1 MSDILKEKNGHV
13 GSSGSLPILPDEK
26 DLGRNVVSL
35 GWVAFFG
42 GMAQDMVQPILPV
55 FYTSVLGLNKEFIGL
70 IEGALTTVASLMK
83 IGAGYLSDLLGV
95 RKILVFIGYALSAIA
110 RFGLGFAASGA
121 AVFGLRL
128 TDGIGKGLKD
138 APRDALVA
146 GSAGKRKLGF
156 AFGVQRTLDTLGSV
170 AGPLIAY
177 GLLRLWESHAHK
189 YSEIF
194 FVAGLIAAIPLLI
207 IGLFV
212 RERKQSVN
220 KQKISLK
227 ALRGTFAGFLVIMLL
242 FTLGNSSD
250 AFLILRANDV
260 GITSTTIPLMIAFFN
275 LVSALAAIPAGRISD
290 RIGRRKAI
298 TIGWATYA
306 LVYLG
311 FALVQQGWMIWG
323 LYGFYGLYYAF
334 TEGSAKA
341 MVAELVPEENR
352 GAAYGLYNASVG
364 VMALPA
370 SLLAGILW
378 NRVSPSAPFAFGAIM
393 AFISFAA
400 LWFLPVMKKRTN

>member
-1 MSDILKEKNGHV
+1 MSDSQKDMNEHV
-13 GSSGSLPILPDEK
+13 VTSKPSQIVPDEK
-26 DLGRNVVSL
+26 GLERNVVSL

-42 GMAQDMVQPILPV
+42 GMAQDMIQPILPV
-55 FYTSVLGLNKEFIGL
+55 FYTSILGLNKEFIGL
-70 IEGALTTVASLMK
+70 IEGALTTAASLMK
-83 IGAGYLSDLLGV
+83 IGAGYLSDLLGI
-95 RKILVFIGYALSAIA
+95 RKKLVFVGYAFSAIA
-110 RFGLGFAASGA
+110 RFGLGLAASGA

-146 GSAGKRKLGF
+146 GSAGTRKLGF

-177 GLLRLWESHAHK
+177 GLLRLWASHTHK
-189 YSEIF
+189 YNEIF
-194 FVAGLIAAIPLLI
+194 FVAGLLAAIPLLI
-207 IGLFV
+207 IGIFV
-212 RERKQSVN
+212 KERKQPVN

-227 ALRGTFAGFLVIMLL
+227 ALHGSFSGFLAIMLL

-260 GITSTTIPLMIAFFN
+260 GVSSTTIPLVIAFFN

-290 RIGRRKAI
+290 KIGRRKAI
-298 TIGWATYA
+298 TIGWAVYA
-306 LVYLG
+306 LVYIG
-311 FALVQQGWMIWG
+311 FALAQQGWMIWG

-352 GAAYGLYNASVG
+352 GSAYGLYNASIG

-370 SLLAGILW
+370 SVIAGFLW
-378 NRVSPSAPFAFGAIM
+378 NLSSGAPFLFGGLM
-393 AFISFAA
+393 AFLAFIA
-400 LWFLPVMKKRTN
+400 LQFLPKKAGA